1 MKLFRFLAAF
11 LENRLAYFEEL
22 TRQWIEKYETE
33 VKQLD
38 EQINATKD
46 VMISLKIKY
55 DDMVEQF
62 NQREVEIHEYTEER
76 RIKYLAATKVERE
89 YEAIVKIQS
98 WWKGIM
104 VRHGMG
110 PYRRKKGSKKA
121 KKASKKK

>member
-1 MKLFRFLAAF
+1 M
-11 LENRLAYFEEL
+11 
-22 TRQWIEKYETE
+22 
-33 VKQLD
+33 D

-46 VMISLKIKY
+46 VMISLKISY

-62 NQREVEIHEYTEER
+62 NQREVEIQEYTAER

-89 YEAIVKIQS
+89 YDAIVKIQS

-110 PYRRKKGSKKA
+110 PYRRKKGSKA
-121 KKASKKK
+121 KKKSSKKK